1 MRMFWKW
8 AVVLVVP
15 TIWVSTARPQ
25 EEDLPS
31 GTTVKLLLLRQ
42 KSVQKE
48 LEIPADVTKKIMTF
62 TNAQSE
68 AFGGALKLEKAERKK
83 AFEELEKQNK
93 DFLASTLSAK
103 QSKRL
108 DQITLQ
114 FTALQH
120 LTKAKIAKKL
130 NLTEEQL
137 QKLKDLQT
145 KARKE
150 LVNLMNAK
158 ASADRSE
165 KFAKLREKT
174 RESILAILTKEQQ
187 AQVREMA
194 GPPFTGEIV
203 FESVKENPTPS
214 EISEQ

>member
-15 TIWVSTARPQ
+15 TIWVATARPQ
-25 EEDLPS
+25 DGSLPE

-48 LEIPADVTKKIMTF
+48 LEISADVTKKIMKF
-62 TNAQSE
+62 TNAQSD
-68 AFGGALKLEKAERKK
+68 AAGDALKLQKAERKK

-103 QSKRL
+103 QNKRL
-108 DQITLQ
+108 DQISLQ

-145 KARKE
+145 KVRKE
-150 LVNLMNAK
+150 MVDLINAK
-158 ASADRSE
+158 ASAGRNE

-174 RESILAILTKEQQ
+174 RTSILAILTEEQQ

-203 FESVKENPTPS
+203 FESAKDK
-214 EISEQ
+214 

>member
-8 AVVLVVP
+8 AVVLAVP
-15 TIWVSTARPQ
+15 TIWVGTARPQ
-25 EEDLPS
+25 DEGLPD

-48 LEIPADVTKKIMTF
+48 LKITAAVTKKIMAF

-68 AFGGALKLEKAERKK
+68 AAGEALKLEKAERKK
-83 AFEELEKQNK
+83 AFEELGQKNKQ
-93 DFLASTLSAK
+93 FLTKTLDE
-103 QSKRL
+103 QQNKRL
-108 DQITLQ
+108 DQIATQ

-120 LTKAKIAKKL
+120 LTKAKVAKKL
-130 NLTEEQL
+130 KLTEEQL
-137 QKLKDLQT
+137 EKLKVLQT

-150 LVNLMNAK
+150 LVELMNAK
-158 ASADRSE
+158 GSKGISE

-174 RESILAILTKEQQ
+174 RTSILAILTEEQQ

-194 GPPFTGEIV
+194 GPPFTGEII
-203 FESVKENPTPS
+203 FEEPGSKEK
-214 EISEQ
+214 